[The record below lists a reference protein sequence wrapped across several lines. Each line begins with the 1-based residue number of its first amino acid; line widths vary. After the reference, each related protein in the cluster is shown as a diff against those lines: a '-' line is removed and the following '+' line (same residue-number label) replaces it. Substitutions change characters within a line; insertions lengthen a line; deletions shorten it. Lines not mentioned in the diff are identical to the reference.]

1 MTVHLFLCLRNF
13 NQEDFAVLGF
23 LSIFAHKKNIVM
35 KNRQSI
41 IAFMLLFALT
51 LSAQGKAKYVFYFI
65 GDGMGVNQVNA
76 AETYLGALQGR
87 IGIEPL
93 CFPSFPYSAFV
104 NTQSATNGVTDSAAG
119 GTALACGQK
128 TKNGTLGMLKDLTTS
143 ISSIADWA
151 RQSGAA
157 VGITTSVAI
166 DHATPAAFYAH
177 VKERNEQYTIG
188 KQLVESGNDF
198 YAGSDFTIPTDPEY
212 PNGPTLYEEACAKG
226 YTIARGYADYLKRAD
241 SGKRMI
247 LLQSEEASKTDRYS
261 IPYALDRKDGDLT
274 LTDITRAGI
283 DFLMKKQGEKNGF
296 FMMIEGG
303 KIDWACHANDLAFI
317 PELIDMD
324 NAVRVAYDFYKQH
337 PDETLIIV
345 TADHE
350 TGGIVLSRGLYEIN
364 LAAVGNQRI
373 SIERLGKELHKM
385 HDQKGDKWTWDDV
398 KALLTENFGF
408 WDKLALTDEQTQRL
422 ETAFKKIMDGTSK
435 DQQTLYQSDDELA
448 AAVRNVMSECAQV
461 GWHVTSHSNGYVPCF
476 AIGAGAEQIHG
487 RIDNTEIP
495 KIVAKAAGWKSPF

>member
-1 MTVHLFLCLRNF
+1 MRNR
-13 NQEDFAVLGF
+13 
-23 LSIFAHKKNIVM
+23 LSIILLMF
-35 KNRQSI
+35 
-41 IAFMLLFALT
+41 LFALT

-87 IGIEPL
+87 IGIQPL

-143 ISSIADWA
+143 VSSIADWA

-177 VKERNEQYTIG
+177 VKERHEQYTIG
-188 KQLVESGNDF
+188 KQLVESANDF

-212 PNGPTLYEEACAKG
+212 PNGPTLYEEANAKG
-226 YTIARGYADYLKRAD
+226 FTISRGYADYQKRAANA
-241 SGKRMI
+241 KKMI
-247 LLQSEEASKTDRYS
+247 LLQSEEASKADRYS

-324 NAVRVAYDFYKQH
+324 NAVKVAYDFYKQH

-373 SIERLGKELHKM
+373 TIEKLGKELHKM
-385 HDQKGDKWTWDDV
+385 HDVKGDKLVWDDV
-398 KALLTENFGF
+398 KTFLAENFGF
-408 WDKLALTDEQTQRL
+408 WDKISLTDEQTQRL
-422 ETAFKKIMDGTSK
+422 VSAFKKIMDGTSK
-435 DQQTLYQSDDELA
+435 DQRTLYQNDDELA
-448 AAVRNVMSECAQV
+448 VTVRNIMSECAQV

-476 AIGAGAEQIHG
+476 AIGVGAEQIHG

-495 KIVAKAAGWKSPF
+495 KIVAKAAGWKAE

>member
-1 MTVHLFLCLRNF
+1 
-13 NQEDFAVLGF
+13 
-23 LSIFAHKKNIVM
+23 M
-35 KNRQSI
+35 KNRLSI

-51 LSAQGKAKYVFYFI
+51 VSAQAKPKYVFYFI

-76 AETYLGALQGR
+76 AETYLGAMQGR

-93 CFPSFPYSAFV
+93 CFPSFPYAAFV

-128 TKNGTLGMLKDLTTS
+128 TKNGTLGMLKDLVTPIT
-143 ISSIADWA
+143 SIADWA
-151 RQSGAA
+151 RKSGAA
-157 VGITTSVAI
+157 VGITTSVAV

-177 VKERNEQYTIG
+177 VKERHEQYTIG
-188 KQLVESGNDF
+188 KQLVESENDF
-198 YAGSDFTIPTDPEY
+198 YAGSDFTIPNDPEY
-212 PNGPTLYEEACAKG
+212 PNGRSLYEDADTKG
-226 YTIARGYADYLKRAD
+226 FTIARGYADYRKKAAKA
-241 SGKRMI
+241 SRMI
-247 LLQSEEASKTDRYS
+247 LLQGEEASKTDRYS

-324 NAVRVAYDFYKQH
+324 NAVRVAYEFYKQH

-350 TGGIVLSRGLYEIN
+350 TGGLVLSRGLYEIN

-373 SIERLGKELHKM
+373 TIERLGKELHKL
-385 HDQKGDKWTWDDV
+385 HDVKGDKLDWNTV
-398 KALLTENFGF
+398 KAFLTDNFGF
-408 WDKLALTDEQTQRL
+408 WDKMKLTDEQTKRL
-422 ETAFKKIMDGTSK
+422 EDAFRKIMDGKSK
-435 DQQTLYQSDDELA
+435 DQQTLYQKDDELA
-448 AAVRNVMSECAQV
+448 VTVRNIMSECAHV

-476 AIGAGAEQIHG
+476 AVGAGAERIHG
-487 RIDNTEIP
+487 RIDNTDIP
-495 KIVAKAAGWKSPF
+495 KIVADIAGWKAE

>member
-1 MTVHLFLCLRNF
+1 
-13 NQEDFAVLGF
+13 
-23 LSIFAHKKNIVM
+23 M
-35 KNRQSI
+35 KNRLSI
-41 IAFMLLFALT
+41 ILLMFLFALT

-87 IGIEPL
+87 IGIQPL

-143 ISSIADWA
+143 VSSIADWA
-151 RQSGAA
+151 HNSGAA

-177 VKERNEQYTIG
+177 VKERHEQYTIG
-188 KQLVESGNDF
+188 KQLVESANDF

-212 PNGPTLYEEACAKG
+212 PNGNTLYEEANSKG
-226 YTIARGYADYLKRAD
+226 FTIARGYADYQKRAANA
-241 SGKRMI
+241 KKMI
-247 LLQSEEASKTDRYS
+247 LLQSEEASKADRYS
-261 IPYALDRKDGDLT
+261 IPYALDRKEGDLT

-324 NAVRVAYDFYKQH
+324 NAVKVAYDFYKQH

-373 SIERLGKELHKM
+373 TIEKLGKELHKM
-385 HDQKGDKWTWDDV
+385 HDVKGDKLVWDDV
-398 KALLTENFGF
+398 KTFLADNFGF
-408 WDKLALTDEQTQRL
+408 WDKISLTDEQTKRL
-422 ETAFKKIMDGTSK
+422 ESSFKKIMDGTSK
-435 DQQTLYQSDDELA
+435 DQRTLYQNDDELA
-448 AAVRNVMSECAQV
+448 VTVRSIMSECAQV

-476 AIGAGAEQIHG
+476 AIGVGAEQIHG

-495 KIVAKAAGWKSPF
+495 KIVAKAAGWKAE

>member
-1 MTVHLFLCLRNF
+1 
-13 NQEDFAVLGF
+13 
-23 LSIFAHKKNIVM
+23 M
-35 KNRQSI
+35 KNRLSI
-41 IAFMLLFALT
+41 ILLMFLFALT

-87 IGIEPL
+87 IGIQPL

-143 ISSIADWA
+143 VSSIADWA

-177 VKERNEQYTIG
+177 VKERHEQYTIG
-188 KQLVESGNDF
+188 KQLVESANDF

-212 PNGPTLYEEACAKG
+212 PNGPTLYEEANAKG
-226 YTIARGYADYLKRAD
+226 FTISRGYADYQKRAANA
-241 SGKRMI
+241 KKMI
-247 LLQSEEASKTDRYS
+247 LLQSEEASKADRYS

-324 NAVRVAYDFYKQH
+324 NAVKVAYDFYKQH

-373 SIERLGKELHKM
+373 TIEKLGKELHKM
-385 HDQKGDKWTWDDV
+385 HDVKGDKLVWDDV
-398 KALLTENFGF
+398 KTFLAENFGF
-408 WDKLALTDEQTQRL
+408 WDKISLTDEQTQRL
-422 ETAFKKIMDGTSK
+422 ESSFKKIMDGTSK
-435 DQQTLYQSDDELA
+435 DQRTLYQNDDELA
-448 AAVRNVMSECAQV
+448 VTVRNIMSECAQV

-476 AIGAGAEQIHG
+476 AIGVGAEQIHG

-495 KIVAKAAGWKSPF
+495 KIVAKATGWKAE

>member
-1 MTVHLFLCLRNF
+1 MRNR
-13 NQEDFAVLGF
+13 
-23 LSIFAHKKNIVM
+23 LSIILLMF
-35 KNRQSI
+35 
-41 IAFMLLFALT
+41 LFALT

-143 ISSIADWA
+143 VSSIADWA

-177 VKERNEQYTIG
+177 VKERHEQYTIG
-188 KQLVESGNDF
+188 KQLVESANDF

-212 PNGPTLYEEACAKG
+212 PNGPTLYEEANAKG
-226 YTIARGYADYLKRAD
+226 FTISRGYADYQKRAANA
-241 SGKRMI
+241 KKMI
-247 LLQSEEASKTDRYS
+247 LLQSEEASKADRYS

-324 NAVRVAYDFYKQH
+324 NAVKVAYDFYKQH

-373 SIERLGKELHKM
+373 TIEKLGKELHKM
-385 HDQKGDKWTWDDV
+385 HDVKGDKLLWDDV
-398 KALLTENFGF
+398 KTFLAENFGF
-408 WDKLALTDEQTQRL
+408 WDKISLTDEQTQRL
-422 ETAFKKIMDGTSK
+422 ESAFKKIMDGTSK
-435 DQQTLYQSDDELA
+435 DQRTLYQNDDELA
-448 AAVRNVMSECAQV
+448 VTVRSIMSECAQV

-476 AIGAGAEQIHG
+476 AIGVGAEQIHG

-495 KIVAKAAGWKSPF
+495 KIVAKAAGWKAE

>member
-1 MTVHLFLCLRNF
+1 MRNR
-13 NQEDFAVLGF
+13 
-23 LSIFAHKKNIVM
+23 LSIILLMF
-35 KNRQSI
+35 
-41 IAFMLLFALT
+41 LFALT

-143 ISSIADWA
+143 VSSIADWA
-151 RQSGAA
+151 RNSGAA

-177 VKERNEQYTIG
+177 VKERHEQYTIG
-188 KQLVESGNDF
+188 KQLVESANDF

-212 PNGPTLYEEACAKG
+212 PNGNTLYEEANSKG
-226 YTIARGYADYLKRAD
+226 FTIARGYADYQNKAANA
-241 SGKRMI
+241 KKMI
-247 LLQSEEASKTDRYS
+247 LLQSEEASKADRYS

-324 NAVRVAYDFYKQH
+324 NAVKVAYDFYKQH

-373 SIERLGKELHKM
+373 TIEKLGKELHKM
-385 HDQKGDKWTWDDV
+385 HDVKGDKLLWDDV
-398 KALLTENFGF
+398 KTFLAENFGF
-408 WDKLALTDEQTQRL
+408 WDKISLTDEQTQRL
-422 ETAFKKIMDGTSK
+422 ESSFKKIMDGTSK
-435 DQQTLYQSDDELA
+435 DQRTLYQNDDELA
-448 AAVRNVMSECAQV
+448 VTVRNIMSECAQV

-495 KIVAKAAGWKSPF
+495 KIVAKAAGWKSLR

>member
-1 MTVHLFLCLRNF
+1 MRNR
-13 NQEDFAVLGF
+13 
-23 LSIFAHKKNIVM
+23 LSIILLMF
-35 KNRQSI
+35 
-41 IAFMLLFALT
+41 LFALT

-87 IGIEPL
+87 IGIQPL

-143 ISSIADWA
+143 VSSIADWA

-177 VKERNEQYTIG
+177 VKERHEQYTIG
-188 KQLVESGNDF
+188 KQLVESANDF

-212 PNGPTLYEEACAKG
+212 PNGPTLYEEANAKG
-226 YTIARGYADYLKRAD
+226 FTISRGYADYQKRAANAQ
-241 SGKRMI
+241 KMI
-247 LLQSEEASKTDRYS
+247 LLQSEEASKADRYS

-324 NAVRVAYDFYKQH
+324 NAVKVAYDFYKQH

-373 SIERLGKELHKM
+373 TIEKLGKELHKM
-385 HDQKGDKWTWDDV
+385 HDVKGDKLLWDDV
-398 KALLTENFGF
+398 KTFLAENFGF
-408 WDKLALTDEQTQRL
+408 WDKISLTDEQTQRL
-422 ETAFKKIMDGTSK
+422 ESSFKKIMDGTSK
-435 DQQTLYQSDDELA
+435 DQRTLYQNDDELA
-448 AAVRNVMSECAQV
+448 VTVRSIMSECAQV

-476 AIGAGAEQIHG
+476 AIGAGADQIHG

-495 KIVAKAAGWKSPF
+495 KIVAKAAGWKAE

>member
-1 MTVHLFLCLRNF
+1 MRNR
-13 NQEDFAVLGF
+13 
-23 LSIFAHKKNIVM
+23 LSIILLMF
-35 KNRQSI
+35 
-41 IAFMLLFALT
+41 LFALT

-87 IGIEPL
+87 IGIQPL

-143 ISSIADWA
+143 VSSIADWA
-151 RQSGAA
+151 RNSGAA

-177 VKERNEQYTIG
+177 VKERHEQYTIG
-188 KQLVESGNDF
+188 KQLVESANDF

-212 PNGPTLYEEACAKG
+212 PNGPTLYEEANAKG
-226 YTIARGYADYLKRAD
+226 FTISRGYADYQKRAANA
-241 SGKRMI
+241 KKMI
-247 LLQSEEASKTDRYS
+247 LLQSEEASKADRYS

-324 NAVRVAYDFYKQH
+324 NAVKVAYDFYKQH

-373 SIERLGKELHKM
+373 TIEKLGKELHKM
-385 HDQKGDKWTWDDV
+385 HDVKGDKLLWDDV
-398 KALLTENFGF
+398 KTFLAENFGF
-408 WDKLALTDEQTQRL
+408 WDKISLTDEQTQRL
-422 ETAFKKIMDGTSK
+422 ESSFKKIMDGTSK
-435 DQQTLYQSDDELA
+435 DQHTLYQNDDELA
-448 AAVRNVMSECAQV
+448 VTVRNIMSECAQV

-476 AIGAGAEQIHG
+476 AIGVGAEQIHG

-495 KIVAKAAGWKSPF
+495 KIVAKAAGWKAE

>member
-1 MTVHLFLCLRNF
+1 MRNR
-13 NQEDFAVLGF
+13 
-23 LSIFAHKKNIVM
+23 LSIILLMF
-35 KNRQSI
+35 
-41 IAFMLLFALT
+41 LFALT

-87 IGIEPL
+87 IGIQPL

-143 ISSIADWA
+143 VSSIADWA
-151 RQSGAA
+151 RNSGAA

-177 VKERNEQYTIG
+177 VKERHEQYTIG
-188 KQLVESGNDF
+188 KQLVESANDF

-212 PNGPTLYEEACAKG
+212 PNGPTLYEEANAKG
-226 YTIARGYADYLKRAD
+226 FTISRGYADYQKRAANA
-241 SGKRMI
+241 KKMI
-247 LLQSEEASKTDRYS
+247 LLQSEEASKADRYS

-324 NAVRVAYDFYKQH
+324 NAVKVAYDFYKQH

-373 SIERLGKELHKM
+373 TIEKLGKELHKM
-385 HDQKGDKWTWDDV
+385 HDVKGDKLVWDDV
-398 KALLTENFGF
+398 KTFLAENFGF
-408 WDKLALTDEQTQRL
+408 WDKISLTDEQTQRL
-422 ETAFKKIMDGTSK
+422 ESSFKKIMDGTSK
-435 DQQTLYQSDDELA
+435 DQRTLYQNDDELA
-448 AAVRNVMSECAQV
+448 VTVRSIMSECAQV

-495 KIVAKAAGWKSPF
+495 KIVAKAAGWKAE

>member
-1 MTVHLFLCLRNF
+1 MRKGFLALCL
-13 NQEDFAVLGF
+13 A
-23 LSIFAHKKNIVM
+23 
-35 KNRQSI
+35 
-41 IAFMLLFALT
+41 LLFVLT
-51 LSAQGKAKYVFYFI
+51 VSAQVKAKYVFYFI

-76 AETYLGALQGR
+76 AETYLGAMQGR

-93 CFPSFPYSAFV
+93 CFPSFPYAAFV

-128 TKNGTLGMLKDLTTS
+128 TKNGTLGMLKDLVTPIT
-143 ISSIADWA
+143 SIADWA
-151 RQSGAA
+151 RKSGAA
-157 VGITTSVAI
+157 VGITTSVAV

-177 VKERNEQYTIG
+177 VKERHEQYTIG
-188 KQLVESGNDF
+188 KQLVESENDF
-198 YAGSDFTIPTDPEY
+198 YAGSDFTIPNDPEY
-212 PNGPTLYEEACAKG
+212 PNGRSLYEDADTKG
-226 YTIARGYADYLKRAD
+226 FTIARGYADYRKKAAKA
-241 SGKRMI
+241 SRMI
-247 LLQSEEASKTDRYS
+247 LLQGEEASKTDRYS

-324 NAVRVAYDFYKQH
+324 NAVRVAYEFYKQH

-350 TGGIVLSRGLYEIN
+350 TGGLVLSRGLYEIN

-373 SIERLGKELHKM
+373 TIERLGKELHKL
-385 HDQKGDKWTWDDV
+385 HDVKGDKLDWNTV
-398 KALLTENFGF
+398 KAFLTDNFGF
-408 WDKLALTDEQTQRL
+408 WDKMKLTGEQTKRL
-422 ETAFKKIMDGTSK
+422 EDAFRKIMDGKSK
-435 DQQTLYQSDDELA
+435 DQQTLYQKDDELA
-448 AAVRNVMSECAQV
+448 VTVRNIMSECAHV

-476 AIGAGAEQIHG
+476 AVGVGAERIHG

-495 KIVAKAAGWKSPF
+495 KIVANIAGWKAE

>member
-1 MTVHLFLCLRNF
+1 
-13 NQEDFAVLGF
+13 
-23 LSIFAHKKNIVM
+23 M
-35 KNRQSI
+35 KNRLSI
-41 IAFMLLFALT
+41 ILLMFLFALT

-143 ISSIADWA
+143 VSSIADWA
-151 RQSGAA
+151 RNSGAA

-177 VKERNEQYTIG
+177 VKERHEQYTIG
-188 KQLVESGNDF
+188 KQLVESANDF

-212 PNGPTLYEEACAKG
+212 PNGNTLYEEANSKG
-226 YTIARGYADYLKRAD
+226 FTIARGYADYQNKAANA
-241 SGKRMI
+241 KKMI
-247 LLQSEEASKTDRYS
+247 LLQSEEASKADRYS

-324 NAVRVAYDFYKQH
+324 NAVKVAYDFYKQH

-373 SIERLGKELHKM
+373 TIEKLGKELHKM
-385 HDQKGDKWTWDDV
+385 HDVKGDKLLWDDV
-398 KALLTENFGF
+398 KTFLAENFGF
-408 WDKLALTDEQTQRL
+408 WDKISLTDEQTQRL
-422 ETAFKKIMDGTSK
+422 VSSFKKIMDGTSK
-435 DQQTLYQSDDELA
+435 DQRTLYQNDDELA
-448 AAVRNVMSECAQV
+448 VTVRNIMSECAQV

-476 AIGAGAEQIHG
+476 AIGVGAEQIHG

-495 KIVAKAAGWKSPF
+495 KIVAKAAGWKAE

>member
-1 MTVHLFLCLRNF
+1 MRNR
-13 NQEDFAVLGF
+13 
-23 LSIFAHKKNIVM
+23 LSIILLMF
-35 KNRQSI
+35 
-41 IAFMLLFALT
+41 LFALT

-87 IGIEPL
+87 IGIQPL

-143 ISSIADWA
+143 VSSIADWA

-177 VKERNEQYTIG
+177 VKERHEQYTIG
-188 KQLVESGNDF
+188 KQLVESANDF

-212 PNGPTLYEEACAKG
+212 PNGNTLYEEANSKG
-226 YTIARGYADYLKRAD
+226 FTIARGYADYQNKAANA
-241 SGKRMI
+241 KKMI
-247 LLQSEEASKTDRYS
+247 LLQSEEASKADRYS

-324 NAVRVAYDFYKQH
+324 NAVKVAYDFYKQH

-373 SIERLGKELHKM
+373 TIEKLGKELHKM
-385 HDQKGDKWTWDDV
+385 HDVKGDKLLWDDV
-398 KALLTENFGF
+398 KTFLAENFGF
-408 WDKLALTDEQTQRL
+408 WDKISLTDEQTQRL
-422 ETAFKKIMDGTSK
+422 ESSFKKIMDGTSK
-435 DQQTLYQSDDELA
+435 DQHTLYQNDDELA
-448 AAVRNVMSECAQV
+448 VTVRNIMSECAQV

-476 AIGAGAEQIHG
+476 AIGVGAEQIHG

-495 KIVAKAAGWKSPF
+495 KIVAKAAGWK

>member
-1 MTVHLFLCLRNF
+1 
-13 NQEDFAVLGF
+13 
-23 LSIFAHKKNIVM
+23 M
-35 KNRQSI
+35 KNRLSI
-41 IAFMLLFALT
+41 ILLMFLFALT

-87 IGIEPL
+87 IGIQPL

-143 ISSIADWA
+143 VSSIADWA
-151 RQSGAA
+151 RNSGAA

-177 VKERNEQYTIG
+177 VKERHEQYTIG
-188 KQLVESGNDF
+188 KQLVESANDF

-212 PNGPTLYEEACAKG
+212 PNGNTLYEEANSKG
-226 YTIARGYADYLKRAD
+226 FTIARGYADYQKRAANA
-241 SGKRMI
+241 KKMI
-247 LLQSEEASKTDRYS
+247 LLQSEEASKADRYS

-324 NAVRVAYDFYKQH
+324 NAVKVAYDFYKQH

-373 SIERLGKELHKM
+373 TIEKLGKELHKM
-385 HDQKGDKWTWDDV
+385 HDVKGDKLLWDDV
-398 KALLTENFGF
+398 KTFLAENFGF
-408 WDKLALTDEQTQRL
+408 WDKISLTDEQTQRL
-422 ETAFKKIMDGTSK
+422 ESSFKKIMDGTSK
-435 DQQTLYQSDDELA
+435 DQRTLYQNDDELA
-448 AAVRNVMSECAQV
+448 VTVRNIMSECAQV

-476 AIGAGAEQIHG
+476 AIGVGAEQIHG

-495 KIVAKAAGWKSPF
+495 KIVAKAAGWKAE

>member
-1 MTVHLFLCLRNF
+1 MRNR
-13 NQEDFAVLGF
+13 
-23 LSIFAHKKNIVM
+23 LSIILLMF
-35 KNRQSI
+35 
-41 IAFMLLFALT
+41 LFALT

-87 IGIEPL
+87 IGIQPL

-143 ISSIADWA
+143 VSSIADWA

-177 VKERNEQYTIG
+177 VKERHEQYTIG
-188 KQLVESGNDF
+188 KQLVESANDF

-212 PNGPTLYEEACAKG
+212 PNGPTLYEEANAKG
-226 YTIARGYADYLKRAD
+226 FTISRGYADYQKRAANA
-241 SGKRMI
+241 KKMI
-247 LLQSEEASKTDRYS
+247 LLQSEEASKADRYS

-324 NAVRVAYDFYKQH
+324 NAVKVAYDFYKQH

-373 SIERLGKELHKM
+373 TIEKLGKELHKM
-385 HDQKGDKWTWDDV
+385 HDVKGDKLLWDDV
-398 KALLTENFGF
+398 KTFLAENFGF
-408 WDKLALTDEQTQRL
+408 WDKISLTDEQTQRL
-422 ETAFKKIMDGTSK
+422 VSAFKKIMDGTSK
-435 DQQTLYQSDDELA
+435 DQRTLYQNDDELA
-448 AAVRNVMSECAQV
+448 VTVRSIMSECAQV

-476 AIGAGAEQIHG
+476 AIGVGAEQIHG

-495 KIVAKAAGWKSPF
+495 KIVAKAAGWKSLR

>member
-1 MTVHLFLCLRNF
+1 MRNR
-13 NQEDFAVLGF
+13 
-23 LSIFAHKKNIVM
+23 LSIILLMF
-35 KNRQSI
+35 
-41 IAFMLLFALT
+41 LFALT
-51 LSAQGKAKYVFYFI
+51 LPAQGKAKYVFYFI

-143 ISSIADWA
+143 VSSIADWA
-151 RQSGAA
+151 RNSGAA

-177 VKERNEQYTIG
+177 VKERHEQYTIG
-188 KQLVESGNDF
+188 RQLVESANDF

-212 PNGPTLYEEACAKG
+212 PNGPTLYEEACSKG
-226 YTIARGYADYLKRAD
+226 FTISRGYADYQKRAANA
-241 SGKRMI
+241 KKMI
-247 LLQSEEASKTDRYS
+247 LLQSEEASKADRYS

-324 NAVRVAYDFYKQH
+324 NAVKVAYDFYKQH

-373 SIERLGKELHKM
+373 TIEKLGKELHKM
-385 HDQKGDKWTWDDV
+385 HDVKGDKLVWDDV
-398 KALLTENFGF
+398 KTFLAENFGF
-408 WDKLALTDEQTQRL
+408 WDKISLTDEQTQRL
-422 ETAFKKIMDGTSK
+422 VSSFKKIMDGTSK
-435 DQQTLYQSDDELA
+435 DQRTLYQNDDELA
-448 AAVRNVMSECAQV
+448 VTVLNIMSECAQV

-495 KIVAKAAGWKSPF
+495 KIVAKAAGWKAE

>member
-1 MTVHLFLCLRNF
+1 
-13 NQEDFAVLGF
+13 
-23 LSIFAHKKNIVM
+23 M
-35 KNRQSI
+35 KNRLSI
-41 IAFMLLFALT
+41 ILLMFLFALT

-87 IGIEPL
+87 IGIQPL

-143 ISSIADWA
+143 VSSIADWA
-151 RQSGAA
+151 RNSGAA

-177 VKERNEQYTIG
+177 VKERHEQYTIG
-188 KQLVESGNDF
+188 KQLVESANDF

-212 PNGPTLYEEACAKG
+212 PNGNTLYEEANSKG
-226 YTIARGYADYLKRAD
+226 FTIARGYADYQNKAANA
-241 SGKRMI
+241 KKMI
-247 LLQSEEASKTDRYS
+247 LLQSEEASKADRYS

-324 NAVRVAYDFYKQH
+324 NAVKVAYDFYKQH

-373 SIERLGKELHKM
+373 TIEKLGKELHKM
-385 HDQKGDKWTWDDV
+385 HDVKGDKLVWDDV
-398 KALLTENFGF
+398 KTFLAENFGF
-408 WDKLALTDEQTQRL
+408 WDKISLTDEQTQRL
-422 ETAFKKIMDGTSK
+422 ESSFKKIMDGTSK
-435 DQQTLYQSDDELA
+435 DQRTLYQNDDELA
-448 AAVRNVMSECAQV
+448 VTVRSIMSECAQV

-476 AIGAGAEQIHG
+476 AIGVGAEQIHG

-495 KIVAKAAGWKSPF
+495 KIVAKAAGWKSLR

>member
-1 MTVHLFLCLRNF
+1 MRNR
-13 NQEDFAVLGF
+13 
-23 LSIFAHKKNIVM
+23 LSIILLMF
-35 KNRQSI
+35 
-41 IAFMLLFALT
+41 LFALT

-87 IGIEPL
+87 IGIQPL

-143 ISSIADWA
+143 VSSIADWA
-151 RQSGAA
+151 RNSGAA

-177 VKERNEQYTIG
+177 VKERHEQYTIG
-188 KQLVESGNDF
+188 KQLVESDNDF

-212 PNGPTLYEEACAKG
+212 PNGNTLYEEANSKG
-226 YTIARGYADYLKRAD
+226 FTIARGYADYQNKAANA
-241 SGKRMI
+241 KKMI
-247 LLQSEEASKTDRYS
+247 LLQSEEASKADRYS

-274 LTDITRAGI
+274 LTDITRAGV

-324 NAVRVAYDFYKQH
+324 NAVKVAYDFYKQH

-373 SIERLGKELHKM
+373 TIEKLGKELHKM
-385 HDQKGDKWTWDDV
+385 HDVKGDKLLWDDV
-398 KALLTENFGF
+398 KTFLAENFGF
-408 WDKLALTDEQTQRL
+408 WDKISLTDEQTQRL
-422 ETAFKKIMDGTSK
+422 ESSFKKIMDGTSK
-435 DQQTLYQSDDELA
+435 DQRTLYQNDDELA
-448 AAVRNVMSECAQV
+448 VTVRNIMSECAQV

-476 AIGAGAEQIHG
+476 AIGVGAEQIHG

-495 KIVAKAAGWKSPF
+495 KIVAKAAGWKAE

>member
-1 MTVHLFLCLRNF
+1 
-13 NQEDFAVLGF
+13 
-23 LSIFAHKKNIVM
+23 M
-35 KNRQSI
+35 KNRLSI
-41 IAFMLLFALT
+41 ILLMFLFALT

-87 IGIEPL
+87 IGIQPL

-143 ISSIADWA
+143 VSSIADWA
-151 RQSGAA
+151 RNSGAA

-177 VKERNEQYTIG
+177 VKERHEQYTIG
-188 KQLVESGNDF
+188 KQLVESANDF

-212 PNGPTLYEEACAKG
+212 PNGNTLYEEANSKG
-226 YTIARGYADYLKRAD
+226 FTIARGYADYQNKAANA
-241 SGKRMI
+241 KKMI
-247 LLQSEEASKTDRYS
+247 LLQSEEASKADRYS

-324 NAVRVAYDFYKQH
+324 NAVKVAYDFYKQH

-373 SIERLGKELHKM
+373 TIEKLGKELHKM
-385 HDQKGDKWTWDDV
+385 HDVKGDKLLWDDV
-398 KALLTENFGF
+398 KTFLAENFGF
-408 WDKLALTDEQTQRL
+408 WDKISLTDEQTQRL
-422 ETAFKKIMDGTSK
+422 VSSFKKIMDGTSK
-435 DQQTLYQSDDELA
+435 DQRTLYQNDDELA
-448 AAVRNVMSECAQV
+448 VTVRNIMSECAQV

-476 AIGAGAEQIHG
+476 AIGVGAEQIHG

-495 KIVAKAAGWKSPF
+495 KIVAKAAGWKAE

>member
-1 MTVHLFLCLRNF
+1 MRNR
-13 NQEDFAVLGF
+13 
-23 LSIFAHKKNIVM
+23 LSIILLMF
-35 KNRQSI
+35 
-41 IAFMLLFALT
+41 LFALT

-87 IGIEPL
+87 IGIQPL

-143 ISSIADWA
+143 VSSIADWA
-151 RQSGAA
+151 RNSGAA

-177 VKERNEQYTIG
+177 VKERHEQYTIG
-188 KQLVESGNDF
+188 KQLVESANDF

-212 PNGPTLYEEACAKG
+212 PNGPTLYEEANAKG
-226 YTIARGYADYLKRAD
+226 FTISRGYADYQKRAANA
-241 SGKRMI
+241 KKMI
-247 LLQSEEASKTDRYS
+247 LLQSEEASKADRYS

-324 NAVRVAYDFYKQH
+324 NAVKVAYDFYKQH

-373 SIERLGKELHKM
+373 TIEKLGKELHKM
-385 HDQKGDKWTWDDV
+385 HDVKGDKLVWDDV
-398 KALLTENFGF
+398 KTFLAENFGF
-408 WDKLALTDEQTQRL
+408 WDKISLTDEQTQRL
-422 ETAFKKIMDGTSK
+422 VSAFKKIMDGTSK
-435 DQQTLYQSDDELA
+435 DQRTLYQNDDELA
-448 AAVRNVMSECAQV
+448 VTVRSIMSECAQV

-476 AIGAGAEQIHG
+476 AIGVGADQIHG

-495 KIVAKAAGWKSPF
+495 KIVAKAAGWKAE

>member
-1 MTVHLFLCLRNF
+1 MRNR
-13 NQEDFAVLGF
+13 
-23 LSIFAHKKNIVM
+23 LSIILLMF
-35 KNRQSI
+35 
-41 IAFMLLFALT
+41 LFALT

-76 AETYLGALQGR
+76 AETYLGALQGK

-143 ISSIADWA
+143 VSSIADWA

-177 VKERNEQYTIG
+177 VKERHEQYTIG
-188 KQLVESGNDF
+188 KQLVESANDF

-212 PNGPTLYEEACAKG
+212 PNGNTLYEEANSKG
-226 YTIARGYADYLKRAD
+226 FTIARGYADYQNKAANA
-241 SGKRMI
+241 KKMI
-247 LLQSEEASKTDRYS
+247 LLQSEEASKADRYS

-324 NAVRVAYDFYKQH
+324 NAVKVAYDFYKQH

-373 SIERLGKELHKM
+373 TIEKLGKELHKM
-385 HDQKGDKWTWDDV
+385 HDVKGDKLLWDDV
-398 KALLTENFGF
+398 KTFLAENFGF
-408 WDKLALTDEQTQRL
+408 WDKISLTDEQTQRL
-422 ETAFKKIMDGTSK
+422 ESSFKKIMDGTSK
-435 DQQTLYQSDDELA
+435 DQRTLYQNDDELA
-448 AAVRNVMSECAQV
+448 VTVRNIMSECAQV

-495 KIVAKAAGWKSPF
+495 KIVAKAAGWKAE

>member
-1 MTVHLFLCLRNF
+1 MRNR
-13 NQEDFAVLGF
+13 
-23 LSIFAHKKNIVM
+23 LSIILLMF
-35 KNRQSI
+35 
-41 IAFMLLFALT
+41 LFALT

-143 ISSIADWA
+143 VSSIADWA
-151 RQSGAA
+151 RNSGAA

-177 VKERNEQYTIG
+177 VKERHEQYTIG
-188 KQLVESGNDF
+188 RQLVESANDF

-212 PNGPTLYEEACAKG
+212 PNGPTLYEEACSKG
-226 YTIARGYADYLKRAD
+226 FTISRGYADYQKRAANA
-241 SGKRMI
+241 KKMI
-247 LLQSEEASKTDRYS
+247 LLQSEEASKANRYS

-324 NAVRVAYDFYKQH
+324 NAVKVAYDFYKQH

-373 SIERLGKELHKM
+373 TIEKLGKELHKM
-385 HDQKGDKWTWDDV
+385 HDVKGDKLVWDEV
-398 KALLTENFGF
+398 KTFLADNFGF
-408 WDKLALTDEQTQRL
+408 WDKISLTDEQTQRL
-422 ETAFKKIMDGTSK
+422 ESAFKKIMDGTSK
-435 DQQTLYQSDDELA
+435 DQHTLYQNDDELA
-448 AAVRNVMSECAQV
+448 VTVRNIMSECAQV

-476 AIGAGAEQIHG
+476 AIGVGADQIHG

-495 KIVAKAAGWKSPF
+495 KIVAKAAGWKAE

>member
-1 MTVHLFLCLRNF
+1 MRNR
-13 NQEDFAVLGF
+13 
-23 LSIFAHKKNIVM
+23 LSIILLMF
-35 KNRQSI
+35 
-41 IAFMLLFALT
+41 LFALT

-87 IGIEPL
+87 IGIQPL

-143 ISSIADWA
+143 VSSIADWA
-151 RQSGAA
+151 RNSGAA

-177 VKERNEQYTIG
+177 VKERHEQYTIG
-188 KQLVESGNDF
+188 KQLVESANDF

-212 PNGPTLYEEACAKG
+212 PNGPTLYEEANAKG
-226 YTIARGYADYLKRAD
+226 FTISRGYADYQKRAANA
-241 SGKRMI
+241 KKMI
-247 LLQSEEASKTDRYS
+247 LLQSEEASKADRYS

-324 NAVRVAYDFYKQH
+324 NAVKVAYDFYKQH

-373 SIERLGKELHKM
+373 TIEKLGKELHKM
-385 HDQKGDKWTWDDV
+385 HDVKGDKLVWDDV
-398 KALLTENFGF
+398 KTFLADNFGF
-408 WDKLALTDEQTQRL
+408 WDKISLTDEQTQRL
-422 ETAFKKIMDGTSK
+422 ESSFKKIMDGTSK
-435 DQQTLYQSDDELA
+435 DQRTLYQNDDELA
-448 AAVRNVMSECAQV
+448 VTVRSIMSECAQV

-476 AIGAGAEQIHG
+476 AIGVGADQIHG

-495 KIVAKAAGWKSPF
+495 KIVAKATGWKAE

>member
-1 MTVHLFLCLRNF
+1 
-13 NQEDFAVLGF
+13 
-23 LSIFAHKKNIVM
+23 M
-35 KNRQSI
+35 KNRLSI
-41 IAFMLLFALT
+41 ILLMFLFALT

-87 IGIEPL
+87 IGIQPL

-143 ISSIADWA
+143 VSSIADWA
-151 RQSGAA
+151 RNSGAA

-177 VKERNEQYTIG
+177 VKERHEQYTIG
-188 KQLVESGNDF
+188 KQLVESANDF

-212 PNGPTLYEEACAKG
+212 PNGPTLYEEANAKG
-226 YTIARGYADYLKRAD
+226 FTISRGYADYQKRAANA
-241 SGKRMI
+241 KKMI
-247 LLQSEEASKTDRYS
+247 LLQSEEASKADRYS

-324 NAVRVAYDFYKQH
+324 NAVKVAYDFYKQH

-373 SIERLGKELHKM
+373 TIEKLGKELHKM
-385 HDQKGDKWTWDDV
+385 HDVKGDKLVWDDV
-398 KALLTENFGF
+398 KTFLAENFGF
-408 WDKLALTDEQTQRL
+408 WDKISLTDEQTQRL
-422 ETAFKKIMDGTSK
+422 VSSFKKIMDGTSK
-435 DQQTLYQSDDELA
+435 DQRTLYQNDDELA
-448 AAVRNVMSECAQV
+448 VTVRSIMSECAQV

-476 AIGAGAEQIHG
+476 AIGVGAEQIHG

-495 KIVAKAAGWKSPF
+495 KIVAKAAGWKAE

>member
-1 MTVHLFLCLRNF
+1 MRNR
-13 NQEDFAVLGF
+13 
-23 LSIFAHKKNIVM
+23 LSIILLMF
-35 KNRQSI
+35 
-41 IAFMLLFALT
+41 LFALT

-87 IGIEPL
+87 IGIQPL

-143 ISSIADWA
+143 VSSIADWA
-151 RQSGAA
+151 RNSGAA

-177 VKERNEQYTIG
+177 VKERHEQYTIG
-188 KQLVESGNDF
+188 KQLVESANDF

-212 PNGPTLYEEACAKG
+212 PNGPTLYEEANAKG
-226 YTIARGYADYLKRAD
+226 FTIFRGYADYQKRAANA
-241 SGKRMI
+241 KKMI
-247 LLQSEEASKTDRYS
+247 LLQSEEASKADRYS

-324 NAVRVAYDFYKQH
+324 NAVKVAYDFYKQH

-373 SIERLGKELHKM
+373 TIEKLGKELHKM
-385 HDQKGDKWTWDDV
+385 HDVKGDKLVWDDV
-398 KALLTENFGF
+398 KTFLADNFGF
-408 WDKLALTDEQTQRL
+408 WDKISLTDEQTQRL
-422 ETAFKKIMDGTSK
+422 ESSFKKIMDGTSK
-435 DQQTLYQSDDELA
+435 DQRTLYQNDDELA
-448 AAVRNVMSECAQV
+448 VTVRSIMSECAQV

-476 AIGAGAEQIHG
+476 AIGVGAEQIHG

-495 KIVAKAAGWKSPF
+495 KIVAKAAGWKSLR

>member
-1 MTVHLFLCLRNF
+1 
-13 NQEDFAVLGF
+13 
-23 LSIFAHKKNIVM
+23 M
-35 KNRQSI
+35 KNRLSI
-41 IAFMLLFALT
+41 ILLMFLFALT

-87 IGIEPL
+87 IGIQPL

-143 ISSIADWA
+143 VSSIADWA
-151 RQSGAA
+151 HNSGAA

-177 VKERNEQYTIG
+177 VKERHEQYTIG
-188 KQLVESGNDF
+188 KQLVESANDF

-212 PNGPTLYEEACAKG
+212 PNGNTLYEEANSKG
-226 YTIARGYADYLKRAD
+226 FTIARGYADYQKRAANA
-241 SGKRMI
+241 KKMI
-247 LLQSEEASKTDRYS
+247 LLQSEEASKADRYS
-261 IPYALDRKDGDLT
+261 IPYALDRKEGDLT

-324 NAVRVAYDFYKQH
+324 NAVKVAYDFYKQH

-373 SIERLGKELHKM
+373 TIEKLGKELHKM
-385 HDQKGDKWTWDDV
+385 HDVKGDKLVWDDV
-398 KALLTENFGF
+398 KTFLAENFGF
-408 WDKLALTDEQTQRL
+408 WDKISLTDEQTQRL
-422 ETAFKKIMDGTSK
+422 ESSFKKIMDGTSK
-435 DQQTLYQSDDELA
+435 DQRTLYQNDDELA
-448 AAVRNVMSECAQV
+448 VTVRNIMSECAQV

-495 KIVAKAAGWKSPF
+495 KIVAKAAGWKSLR

>member
-1 MTVHLFLCLRNF
+1 MRNR
-13 NQEDFAVLGF
+13 
-23 LSIFAHKKNIVM
+23 LSIILLMF
-35 KNRQSI
+35 
-41 IAFMLLFALT
+41 LFALT
-51 LSAQGKAKYVFYFI
+51 LPAQGKAKYVFYFI

-143 ISSIADWA
+143 VSSIADWA
-151 RQSGAA
+151 RNSGAA

-177 VKERNEQYTIG
+177 VKERHEQYTIG
-188 KQLVESGNDF
+188 KQLVESANDF

-212 PNGPTLYEEACAKG
+212 PNGPTLYEEACSKG
-226 YTIARGYADYLKRAD
+226 FTISRGYADYQKRAANA
-241 SGKRMI
+241 KKMI
-247 LLQSEEASKTDRYS
+247 LLQSEEASKADRYS
-261 IPYALDRKDGDLT
+261 IPYALDRKDGDIT

-324 NAVRVAYDFYKQH
+324 NAVKVAYDFYKQH

-373 SIERLGKELHKM
+373 TIEKLGKELHKM
-385 HDQKGDKWTWDDV
+385 HDVKGDKLVWDDV
-398 KALLTENFGF
+398 KTFLAENFGF
-408 WDKLALTDEQTQRL
+408 WDKISLTDEQTQRL
-422 ETAFKKIMDGTSK
+422 ESSFKKIMDGTSK
-435 DQQTLYQSDDELA
+435 DQRTLYQNDDELA
-448 AAVRNVMSECAQV
+448 VTVRSIMSECAQV

-476 AIGAGAEQIHG
+476 AIGVGAEQIHG

-495 KIVAKAAGWKSPF
+495 KIVAKAAGWKAE